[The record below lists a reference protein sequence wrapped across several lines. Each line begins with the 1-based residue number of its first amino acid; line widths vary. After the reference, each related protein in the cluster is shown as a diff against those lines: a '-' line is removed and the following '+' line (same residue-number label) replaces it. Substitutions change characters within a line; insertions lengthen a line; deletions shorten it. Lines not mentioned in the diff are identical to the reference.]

1 MTQLVLLTAVLLGS
15 QSAESKRVA
24 GWVTLLKDDEAQ
36 FRVMGAKELSKLGP
50 KAHEA
55 IPDLI
60 AILGDERAGEITSAI
75 IDRTVQHFVI
85 QTLVSIGGKAIPAV
99 SDAMLKNPDKS
110 ILAGAASALLN
121 FVSKNK
127 IDDKVVKSFQ
137 TALNDTEERVRIHAM
152 RGIAAAGKKAE
163 HLIPALIQLI
173 EKDGESRIR
182 TEAVFALSQVD
193 VQGSKAIPVLTTALR
208 DEDPSVRAT
217 SASALASFGKKAS
230 SSVSEIVKLL
240 TDTSHVSILIADVF
254 WPRPV
259 WKVTAEA
266 LGDIGFSA
274 RSALPKLNSMRRQ
287 GKTVE
292 MRVTAAAAVLRI
304 EPQHKEALPSI
315 VRELRG
321 RDAKSALEALQSL
334 ESQATPALPEV
345 LKLLEH
351 KDAAIRFDTAST
363 LGAIGDKS
371 AIPHLRK
378 AVEDSDAG
386 VRHAAT
392 EALQAIEE
400 LPDR

>member
-1 MTQLVLLTAVLLGS
+1 M
-15 QSAESKRVA
+15 
-24 GWVTLLKDDEAQ
+24 
-36 FRVMGAKELSKLGP
+36 
-50 KAHEA
+50 
-55 IPDLI
+55 
-60 AILGDERAGEITSAI
+60 
-75 IDRTVQHFVI
+75 
-85 QTLVSIGGKAIPAV
+85 
-99 SDAMLKNPDKS
+99 
-110 ILAGAASALLN
+110 
-121 FVSKNK
+121 
-127 IDDKVVKSFQ
+127 
-137 TALNDTEERVRIHAM
+137 
-152 RGIAAAGKKAE
+152 
-163 HLIPALIQLI
+163 
-173 EKDGESRIR
+173 
-182 TEAVFALSQVD
+182 
-193 VQGSKAIPVLTTALR
+193 
-208 DEDPSVRAT
+208 
-217 SASALASFGKKAS
+217 
-230 SSVSEIVKLL
+230 SEIVKLL
-240 TDTSHVSILIADVF
+240 TDTSHVSILTADVF

-259 WKVTAEA
+259 WKVAAEA

-315 VRELRG
+315 ARELRG

-351 KDAAIRFDTAST
+351 KDAAIRFDAAST

-386 VRHAAT
+386 VSHAAT